1 MSRGAALRGVECVAH
16 FWAAAVNTLMGVLA
30 VSGHQAD
37 TGVFIGHD
45 FKKKRIKSFEISTLT
60 GHWPQC

>member
-30 VSGHQAD
+30 ISGHQAD
-37 TGVFIGHD
+37 TEVFILNY
-45 FKKKRIKSFEISTLT
+45 FKKKRIKSFEISTMT